1 MTEDSGARPEGA
13 PRTERPSREDSET
26 RSVSEESSG
35 DEREPRESE
44 TRSAPNRSSGD
55 DGRGDRNDGGLLTGG
70 DGGTDTPGRERA
82 DAFGSHG
89 GAATETDGPGDET
102 GEAAGVG
109 VSEDEDGDGEVEP
122 VEVLV
127 DLAKDGEI
135 DPWDIDIVAVT
146 DKYLDRLDGS
156 DLRTSG
162 RALFYASVLLRM
174 KGDAMLEEDD
184 PEPQPEPDPWDEP
197 WERGL
202 ADETG
207 AEVDPFAALDEEIDR
222 RLERKRARGMPRTLD
237 ELVRELRE
245 AERDTWYKESREYDT
260 DDSPRGFRRGPQE
273 LDYRSGD
280 DLRMDDE
287 PTAEDVT
294 GTAHSENVDEIIE
307 SVHDALREQYD
318 QGRIEVL
325 YREIEHAGGSR
336 VETFLGLL
344 FLSHRS
350 QVRLVQDDLF
360 GDLWIQDP
368 AAEAGSS
375 EAVAD

>member
-1 MTEDSGARPEGA
+1 
-13 PRTERPSREDSET
+13 
-26 RSVSEESSG
+26 
-35 DEREPRESE
+35 
-44 TRSAPNRSSGD
+44 
-55 DGRGDRNDGGLLTGG
+55 
-70 DGGTDTPGRERA
+70 
-82 DAFGSHG
+82 
-89 GAATETDGPGDET
+89 
-102 GEAAGVG
+102 
-109 VSEDEDGDGEVEP
+109 
-122 VEVLV
+122 
-127 DLAKDGEI
+127 
-135 DPWDIDIVAVT
+135 VAVT